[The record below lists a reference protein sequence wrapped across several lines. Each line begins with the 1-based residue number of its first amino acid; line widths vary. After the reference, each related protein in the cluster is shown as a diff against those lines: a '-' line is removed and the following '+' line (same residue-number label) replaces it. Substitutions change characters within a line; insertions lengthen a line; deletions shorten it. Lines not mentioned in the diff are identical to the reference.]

1 MLLRIK
7 NTGDYLYIHQNSA
20 RTSHLSLSL
29 YFIYFGMYI
38 SYIFLQY
45 FHSVPIKRG
54 VDIVDTWN
62 DVYATKKMSPEQ
74 MAAQFKSGDV
84 CVSNGQVTEPVGIL
98 TAVASYAKSQGLT
111 GLRHYILLPL
121 RNQPYMAAGMENHI
135 RHVSHFVSA
144 FDRQAIWEGRAD
156 YLPINYSQVP
166 FVWKEIY
173 DPPDIFYATVSP
185 MDKHG
190 YFSCGTAA
198 DLSDVRK
205 RAKKIFLEVNPTMPR
220 TFGSFI
226 HITEIDGFIEN
237 DTPITEVPPPPITA
251 DDLKIGGMIADMI
264 PDGATLQLGIGGI
277 PNAVAQALTT
287 KKDLG
292 IHSEMF
298 CDSMVDLYR
307 AGVITNERKKVHPGK
322 SVVTFTFAG
331 RSTYDFIDDNPAVEF
346 LPVDYVNDPRVIAQN
361 DHVISINSCME
372 IDLFGQVC
380 SETMGMMNYSGVGG
394 QVDFI
399 RGAAASKGGK
409 SFLAFKSSAKK
420 GTVSK
425 IKPVLTEGACVS
437 TTRNDVD
444 YIVTENGIVRLK
456 GMTCTERAKALIR
469 IAHPDF
475 RDALTT
481 AAKKMHLIV

>member
-1 MLLRIK
+1 M
-7 NTGDYLYIHQNSA
+7 
-20 RTSHLSLSL
+20 
-29 YFIYFGMYI
+29 
-38 SYIFLQY
+38 
-45 FHSVPIKRG
+45 
-54 VDIVDTWN
+54 DTWN
-62 DVYATKKMSPEQ
+62 RIYEKKKMLPQEI
-74 MAAQFKSGDV
+74 AAQFKTGNI

-98 TAVASYAKSQGLT
+98 SALAAYATANKITDIY
-111 GLRHYILLPL
+111 HYILLPL
-121 RNQPYMAAGMENHI
+121 RNQSYMAAGMEKYI

-144 FDRQAIWEGRAD
+144 FDREAIWQGRAD
-156 YLPINYSQVP
+156 YLPANYSQVP
-166 FVWKEIY
+166 FVWKEILGA
-173 DPPDIFYATVSP
+173 PDIFYATVSP
-185 MDKHG
+185 MDRHG

-198 DLSDVRK
+198 DLSDIRK

-226 HITEIDGFIEN
+226 HITEIDGLMEN
-237 DTPITEVPPPPITA
+237 NTPITEVASPPITD

-277 PNAVAQALTT
+277 PNAVAKALSS

-307 AGVITNERKKVHPGK
+307 TGAITNERKKIHPGK
-322 SVVTFTFAG
+322 SVVTFTFASRG
-331 RSTYDFIDDNPAVEF
+331 TYDFIDDNPAVEF
-346 LPVDYVNDPRVIAQN
+346 LPVDYVNDPRIIAQN
-361 DHVISINSCME
+361 DNVISINSCME
-372 IDLFGQVC
+372 VDLFGQVC

-420 GTVSK
+420 GSLSK
-425 IKPVLTEGACVS
+425 IKPILTEGSCVS

-444 YIVTENGIVRLK
+444 YLVTEFGVVRLK
-456 GMTCTERAKALIR
+456 GMTCSQRAKAIIS
-469 IAHPDF
+469 IAHPAF
-475 RDALTT
+475 REELTT
-481 AAKKMHLIV
+481 AAKKMHLII